1 MKTKKQELEWK
12 LCHAYFSILETSK
25 NPLINIENI
34 CVVSKV
40 SLEDAKKIIPENFVN
55 DYFFL
60 KILIAKLDNQVLE
73 EFKIDIYNDT
83 ISSTY
88 DKILECLT
96 LRFEKFLEF
105 KLALKTLSDTPENKL
120 RIFFKLLQKN
130 YSFMLDLLDLVE
142 DKQDCGTK
150 TIKALALN
158 ILFVKG
164 IKVFFENENNSLD
177 STISY
182 IDKNLKDL
190 QEIGLFIGIIRS

>member
-73 EFKIDIYNDT
+73 EFKIDIYNDS